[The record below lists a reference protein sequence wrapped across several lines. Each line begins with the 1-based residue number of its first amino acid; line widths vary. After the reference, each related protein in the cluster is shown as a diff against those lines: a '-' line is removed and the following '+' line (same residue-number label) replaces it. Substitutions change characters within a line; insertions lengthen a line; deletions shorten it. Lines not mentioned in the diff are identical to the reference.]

1 MLLTT
6 WGFHYV
12 FFLTGWHCV
21 LATVLTQILSRTTDL
36 LPGVAKGVVTWSHF
50 LYRIVPMSVL
60 FVISLVLGN
69 MAYSYISLAY
79 IQMVKAFTPVPL
91 LLLSF
96 IAGLEKPSL
105 IVFCIVVVVS
115 AGVTMSSVGELKFSM
130 VGFIIQVSAVFA
142 DCFRMII
149 LNLALKDLG
158 LDSLSLLY
166 YTAPPSAALLVLG
179 FFVFE
184 AASFD
189 SSILTLTF
197 SAMLFVN
204 GLLAFSLNIAAIYL
218 IGSTSAVVIAISGP
232 LKDILIVVLSVL
244 MFGSPITYL
253 QVHNRFRSI
262 PRDSNQVFFIVFYRS
277 EDLQCR
283 LRV

>member
-1 MLLTT
+1 M
-6 WGFHYV
+6 